1 MKLYCLSAHPNKPCN
16 ILTFK
21 GTTIML
27 DCGLDMTS
35 ALMFLPLPLVYS
47 SRLFNLP
54 SWTPRNTSDPQIEG
68 ELKEC
73 SGRVFVDSCPEFC
86 PPEEH
91 IVDFSQV
98 DVILI
103 SNYQSMLALPYITEG
118 TGFHG
123 VVYATEPTL
132 QIGRQFM
139 EELVT
144 LIERTPKIRAA
155 TRWKQAHVVKNLL
168 PPLSEALKPR
178 SWKQVYSMKEV
189 NSSLSKVQVVGFSQ
203 KLDVFGALKIS
214 AVSSGYC
221 LGSCNWII
229 WTAHEKI
236 GYISASSTLTTHPK
250 PMEHSHLKNFNA
262 LILNSLTQTPLANP
276 DNMLGD
282 LCVTV
287 AVTVRNGGTFLL
299 PCYPS
304 GVAFDLF
311 ECLSVHLES
320 SGSLQVPMFF
330 LSPVAENSLAYSN
343 ILADWVT
350 QSKQCKVYTP
360 EEPFPHAHLL
370 KGGRLKAFSSL
381 KDESFSQEFRSPCV
395 VFAGHPSLRF
405 GDCVHFMELWGSN
418 SNNVI
423 IFTEPD
429 FPHMEAL
436 APYQPLEMKV
446 VYYPIDTSLSFNQA
460 NKLIRELRPSHL
472 LLPEQYTVPSPLNR
486 HRPDQS
492 LTIEAECN
500 IIPFKRG
507 DIVKVPIKRK
517 WEHLNMSAEL
527 ADKLMPV
534 ECKPNVFIATITGSV
549 NVKDNKF
556 DLKVLK
562 EDPEAVGLK
571 KKLALSDHCLPS
583 SYACDSLDITQ
594 FLQKLNKEG
603 ITDAKVEE
611 RPSGF
616 IIDLQSHDIL
626 IQVEDHST
634 HVICDGDSA
643 IRSKLH
649 DLILECLNKI

>member
-35 ALMFLPLPLVYS
+35 ALLFLPLPLVYS

-54 SWTPRNTSDPQIEG
+54 SWIVRNCTDPQIEG

-73 SGRVFVDSCPEFC
+73 NGRVFVDSCPEFC
-86 PPEEH
+86 PPEEC
-91 IVDFSQV
+91 IVDFSQI

-103 SNYQSMLALPYITEG
+103 SNYQSMMALPYVTEG
-118 TGFHG
+118 TGFKG

-144 LIERTPKIRAA
+144 LIERTPKIRSA
-155 TRWKQAHVVKNLL
+155 TRWKQPHILKNLP
-168 PPLSEALKPR
+168 PPLNEALKPR

-189 NSSLSKVQVVGFSQ
+189 NSSLSKVQVVGFAQ

-221 LGSCNWII
+221 LGSCNWIL

-250 PMEHSHLKNFNA
+250 PMEHSPLKNFNA
-262 LILNSLTQTPLANP
+262 LILSSLTQTPLANP
-276 DNMLGD
+276 DSMLGE

-287 AVTVRNGGTFLL
+287 AVTVRNGGNVLI

-304 GVAFDLF
+304 GVTFDLF
-311 ECLSVHLES
+311 ECLSLHLES
-320 SGSLQVPMFF
+320 VGNLTLPMYF

-343 ILADWVT
+343 ILADWLT
-350 QSKQCKVYTP
+350 QSKQCKVYNP
-360 EEPFPHAHLL
+360 EEPFPHAMLV
-370 KGGRLKAFSSL
+370 KGGRLKAYPSI
-381 KDESFSQEFRSPCV
+381 KEESFSQEFRSPCV

-405 GDCVHFMELWGSN
+405 GDCVHFMELWGN
-418 SNNVI
+418 NPNNVI

-429 FPHMEAL
+429 FPYIEAL
-436 APYQPLEMKV
+436 APYQPLAMKV
-446 VYYPIDTSLSFNQA
+446 VYLPIDTSLSFNQA
-460 NKLIRELRPSHL
+460 NKLIRELKPAHL
-472 LLPEQYTVPSPLNR
+472 LLPEQYTVPPLLYR
-486 HRPDQS
+486 LRTD
-492 LTIEAECN
+492 LTVNDETGCN
-500 IIPFKRG
+500 LITFKRG
-507 DIVKVPIKRK
+507 DIVDVPIKRR
-517 WEHLNMSAEL
+517 WEQLNMDAEL
-527 ADKLMPV
+527 AGSLMPI
-534 ECKPNVFIATITGSV
+534 ECKPGVFISTFTGQV
-549 NVKDNKF
+549 IVKDNKF
-556 DLKVLK
+556 DLKTLDENTGEQNK
-562 EDPEAVGLK
+562 FTSK
-571 KKLALSDHCLPS
+571 QCYPS
-583 SYACDSLDITQ
+583 SYACDSLDIPL
-594 FLQKLNKEG
+594 FIQKLNREG

-611 RPSGF
+611 RASGF
-616 IIDLQSHDIL
+616 IIDLQNHDIL

-634 HVICDGDSA
+634 HVICVDDSP

-649 DLILECLNKI
+649 DLILECLNKV

>member
-21 GTTIML
+21 GTTVML

-35 ALMFLPLPLVYS
+35 ALLFLPLPLVYS

-54 SWTPRNTSDPQIEG
+54 SWTPRNASDPQIEG
-68 ELKEC
+68 ELREC

-86 PPEEH
+86 PPEDR

-118 TGFHG
+118 TGFRG

-132 QIGRQFM
+132 HIGRQFM

-144 LIERTPKIRAA
+144 LIERTPKIRSAS
-155 TRWKQAHVVKNLL
+155 RWKQPQVLKNLP

-178 SWKQVYSMKEV
+178 TWKQVYSMKEV
-189 NSSLSKVQVVGFSQ
+189 NSSLSKVQVVGFAQ

-221 LGSCNWII
+221 LGSCNWIL

-236 GYISASSTLTTHPK
+236 GYISSSSTLTTHPK
-250 PMEHSHLKNFNA
+250 PMEHSPLKNFNA
-262 LILNSLTQTPLANP
+262 LILTSLTQTPLANP
-276 DNMLGD
+276 DAMLGE
-282 LCVTV
+282 LCATV
-287 AVTVRNGGTFLL
+287 SLTVRNGGNVLI

-304 GVAFDLF
+304 GVTFDLF
-311 ECLSVHLES
+311 ECLSSQLES
-320 SGSLQVPMFF
+320 SGNLTVPLFF

-343 ILADWVT
+343 ILADWLT

-360 EEPFPHAHLL
+360 EEPFPHAILV

-381 KDESFSQEFRSPCV
+381 KEETFSQEFRTPCV
-395 VFAGHPSLRF
+395 VFAGHPCLRF
-405 GDCVHFMELWGSN
+405 GDCVHFMELWGN
-418 SNNVI
+418 NPNNVI

-429 FPHMEAL
+429 FPHVEAL
-436 APYQPLEMKV
+436 APYQPLAMKV
-446 VYYPIDTSLSFNQA
+446 VNLPIDTSLSFNQA
-460 NKLIRELRPSHL
+460 NKLIRELKPTHL
-472 LLPEQYTVPSPLNR
+472 LLPEQYIIPSPVYK

-492 LTIEAECN
+492 LNVEADCN
-500 IIPFKRG
+500 LIPFKRG
-507 DIVKVPIKRK
+507 DIVKIPVKRR
-517 WEHLNMSAEL
+517 WEQMNMDSEL
-527 ADKLMPV
+527 ANALMPIEV
-534 ECKPNVFIATITGSV
+534 KPGTFITTFTGQV
-549 NVKDNKF
+549 LIKDNKF
-556 DLKVLK
+556 DLKDLV
-562 EDPEAVGLK
+562 EDADSVEKGIVSK
-571 KKLALSDHCLPS
+571 HCFPK
-583 SYACDSLDITQ
+583 SYACDSLDIPL
-594 FLQKLNKEG
+594 FIQKLNKEG

-611 RPSGF
+611 RSSGF

-634 HVICDGDSA
+634 HVICDGDSQ

-649 DLILECLNKI
+649 DLILESLNKI